1 MFKVERL
8 AQGREVPMAATRPVK
23 ARLWLKVGERRKH
36 RRSVAERIA
45 LLARIDDPNAIIRVA
60 R

>member
-8 AQGREVPMAATRPVK
+8 AQGRELPMAATRPIK
-23 ARLWLKVGERRKH
+23 ARMWVKVGERRKH
-36 RRSVAERIA
+36 RLAVAERIA
-45 LLARIDDPNAIIRVA
+45 LLARIDNPNAIIRIG